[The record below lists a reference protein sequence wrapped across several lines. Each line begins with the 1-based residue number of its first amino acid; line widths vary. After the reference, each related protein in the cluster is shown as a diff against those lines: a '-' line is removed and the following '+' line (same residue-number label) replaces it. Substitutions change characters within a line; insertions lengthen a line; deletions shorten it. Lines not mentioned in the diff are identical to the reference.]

1 MDASDRL
8 TTLSSRIAT
17 LERHAV
23 ALQDAFTDAEMK
35 ADARHLVDTL
45 RHARAAVDT
54 SAIPDQPALD
64 ALEQSVNAASQQLAS
79 LGRST

>member
-1 MDASDRL
+1 MDAFDRL
-8 TTLSSRIAT
+8 TALSSRLAT

-23 ALQDAFTDAEMK
+23 TLQDAFTDATMK
-35 ADARHLVDTL
+35 ADARDLVDTL

-54 SAIPDQPALD
+54 NAIPDPPALD
-64 ALEQSVNAASQQLAS
+64 DLERSVDAASVQLAS